1 MLNTILSFAI
11 EDYTIWLW
19 LAVFVITIA
28 VEAMT
33 QDLVSIWFG
42 LGALVC
48 VCISFVTPW
57 WVQIIVFV
65 VVSSITL
72 VATRPLVKKILS
84 RTERKTNSD
93 EFIGQKVKVITDI
106 TKFDGGEVKL
116 NGIIYTAILKETDEE
131 TIKADS
137 IVEVIAI
144 KGNRLV
150 VKNIEGE
157 K

>member
-1 MLNTILSFAI
+1 MEYMVWI
-11 EDYTIWLW
+11 W
-19 LAVFVITIA
+19 LAVFVLAFIIETI
-28 VEAMT
+28 T

-42 LGALVC
+42 LGALVS

-72 VATRPLVKKILS
+72 IATRPLVKKILD
-84 RTERKTNSD
+84 RAERKTNSD

-131 TIKADS
+131 TIKVDS